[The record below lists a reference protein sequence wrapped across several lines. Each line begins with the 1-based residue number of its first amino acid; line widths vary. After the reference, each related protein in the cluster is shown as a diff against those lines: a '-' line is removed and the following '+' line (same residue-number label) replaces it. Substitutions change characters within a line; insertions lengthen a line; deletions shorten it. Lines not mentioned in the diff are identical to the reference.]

1 MAGLLTS
8 QALPLQPGDPRRLG
22 EYEITGRLGVGEQG
36 AVFAGRSAAGRPVA
50 VKLLHV
56 RLSGEPVARS
66 RFTVAL
72 APARKVA
79 GFCTAGLLD
88 AGVEGDRPYVVAE
101 LVDGPS
107 LQQLVAEE
115 GPRGPAVVERV
126 AVGAAIALAAVHRAG
141 ALHHDLKPGNVLLGR
156 DGPRV
161 SDFGIAR
168 ALEAVNAAP
177 AGRTVTD
184 PGYQA
189 PEQLSGQGVGPAAD
203 VFAWAAT
210 LLFAATGVPPFG
222 DDAPSEVMQRIVYDD
237 PDLSALPESLREAA
251 ADALAKDPAQRPTSA
266 GLLALLLAEDGPL
279 AARLPAS
286 MVAEGRALSG
296 GPAALALTA
305 PSGPRPEAGP
315 APQDG
320 PGTAPPA
327 QPTAVPTPALT
338 APYAALGGP
347 PAEDKRPGAD
357 TDTGSDAAPTQ
368 AVPVLVHDPIR
379 IPADQAPG
387 GRATAVFEMSPEA
400 ADPTAPHIVP
410 GLERPYDDDA
420 RTGTALLEAVPPAER
435 TPLLARVRRN
445 NHVLGVAL
453 SLTIGVL
460 VGVAIIALV
469 LWPQLEEEPSG
480 SADPPRPAA
489 GQAVDTIPGS
499 FGGRWKGTA
508 VNAASGASFPL
519 EVTFAAGGKS
529 ARAVY
534 PKEGCT
540 GALTLTG
547 GTGESLRMTVAVAK
561 PCSPGNVQVDRRPDG
576 SLKYVWTSPANDRR
590 RYEAVL
596 KRG

>member
-88 AGVEGDRPYVVAE
+88 AGVEGDRPFVAAE

-141 ALHHDLKPGNVLLGR
+141 ALHLDLKPGNVLLGR

-161 SDFGIAR
+161 ADFGVAR
-168 ALEAVNAAP
+168 ALEALNAGT

-184 PGYQA
+184 PAYQA
-189 PEQLSGQGVGPAAD
+189 PEQLSGQGIGPAAD

-222 DDAPSEVMQRIVYDD
+222 DDSPSEVMQRIVYDD

-251 ADALAKDPAQRPTSA
+251 ADALAKDPARRPTSA
-266 GLLALLLAEDGPL
+266 GLLERLLAEDGPL

-296 GPAALALTA
+296 GPAALALPA
-305 PSGPRPEAGP
+305 PAGPEPEAGP
-315 APQDG
+315 APRDE
-320 PGTAPPA
+320 PEKAPPA
-327 QPTAVPTPALT
+327 QPTAVPAPALT

-347 PAEDKRPGAD
+347 PAGAGD
-357 TDTGSDAAPTQ
+357 EAADAASTQ
-368 AVPVLVHDPIR
+368 AVPSLVHDPIR
-379 IPADQAPG
+379 IPADQIPG
-387 GRATAVFEMSPEA
+387 GRATAVFEMPPEA

-420 RTGTALLEAVPPAER
+420 RAGTALLEAVPPAMPSTER
-435 TPLLARVRRN
+435 RPLLARVRRN

-469 LWPQLEEEPSG
+469 LWPQLEEEPAG
-480 SADPPRPAA
+480 PADPARPAA

-499 FGGRWKGTA
+499 FGGRWTGTA
-508 VNAASGASFPL
+508 VNTSSGASFPL
-519 EVTFAAGGKS
+519 EVTFEAGKKS

-540 GALTLTG
+540 GALTMTG

-561 PCSPGNVQVDRRPDG
+561 PCSPGNVRVDRQPDG

>member
-8 QALPLQPGDPRRLG
+8 RALPLQPGDPRRLG
-22 EYEITGRLGVGEQG
+22 GYEITGRLGVGEQG

-66 RFTVAL
+66 RFAVAL

-88 AGVEGDRPYVVAE
+88 SGVEGDRPYVVAE

-141 ALHHDLKPGNVLLGR
+141 ALHLDVKPGNVLLGR

-161 SDFGIAR
+161 ADFGVAR
-168 ALEAVNAAP
+168 ALEAVNAVP

-184 PGYQA
+184 PAYQA
-189 PEQLSGQGVGPAAD
+189 PEQLSGQGIGPAAD

-210 LLFAATGVPPFG
+210 LVFAATGAPPFG
-222 DDAPSEVMQRIVYDD
+222 DDSPSEVMQRIVYDD
-237 PDLSALPESLREAA
+237 PDLSALPESLREVV
-251 ADALAKDPAQRPTSA
+251 ADALAKDPAQRPTAA
-266 GLLALLLAEDGPL
+266 GLLERLLAEDGPL

-286 MVAEGRALSG
+286 MVDEGRALSG
-296 GPAALALTA
+296 GPAPAAGSPPAQAPAL
-305 PSGPRPEAGP
+305 GP
-315 APQDG
+315 APAPLALPAPDDSG
-320 PGTAPPA
+320 PNTGPQPETSVTPRPDVAPEPE
-327 QPTAVPTPALT
+327 P
-338 APYAALGGP
+338 
-347 PAEDKRPGAD
+347 
-357 TDTGSDAAPTQ
+357 APTQ
-368 AVPVLVHDPIR
+368 AVPVLVHDR
-379 IPADQAPG
+379 IQLPG
-387 GRATAVFEMSPEA
+387 NQATAVFDMPSDPVDP

-410 GLERPYDDDA
+410 GMAGPYGGDDA
-420 RTGTALLEAVPPAER
+420 RTGTALLDAVPPAGR

-469 LWPQLEEEPSG
+469 LWPQLKEEPAG
-480 SADPPRPAA
+480 SADPARPAA

-499 FGGRWKGTA
+499 FGGTWKGTA
-508 VNAASGASFPL
+508 VNATNGVSFPL
-519 EVTFAAGGKS
+519 EVTFTAGGKN

-534 PKEGCT
+534 PKERCT
-540 GALTLTG
+540 GALTFVR

-561 PCSPGNVQVDRRPDG
+561 PCSPGNVQVDRQPDG
-576 SLKYVWTSPANDRR
+576 SLKYVWTSPSNDNR